1 MTYDPQKHH
10 RRSIRLKGYDYSQEG
25 AYFVTI
31 CTHNR
36 ERLFGNII
44 NSQMELNEYGH
55 AVVEGWLKT
64 PELRPNVELD
74 EFIVMPNHL
83 HGIIIICRGVL
94 QYAPTTE
101 SMPISNSLLRSPS
114 QTIGA
119 IVRGFKGAVTKQIN
133 QMRDLPET
141 PIWQRNYYES
151 IISTENDLHRTR
163 EYIINNPAQWDLDEE
178 NPANNKSVGAYCN
191 TPLHRN

>member
-1 MTYDPQKHH
+1 MTYNPQKPH

-31 CTHNR
+31 CTHNK
-36 ERLFGNII
+36 ECLFGSII
-44 NSQMELNEYGH
+44 NSQIELNEYGH
-55 AVVEGWLKT
+55 EIVKGWLRT
-64 PELRPNVELD
+64 PELRPNLELD

-83 HGIIIICRGVL
+83 HAIIIICNRVL
-94 QYAPTTE
+94 QYTPTTE
-101 SMPISNSLLRSPS
+101 SSPGSNSLLRLPS

-119 IVRGFKGAVTKQIN
+119 IIRGFKGASTKQIN
-133 QMRDLPET
+133 EMRDLPGT

-151 IISTENDLHRTR
+151 IIRTEYDLHRIR
-163 EYIINNPAQWDLDEE
+163 EYIINNPAKWDLDEE
-178 NPANNKSVGAYCN
+178 NPTNQKFVGAYGH